1 MPKRHASARSVV
13 RLPLVL
19 CIALLLTCTVRSL
32 SFAGMPVPGQQAPD
46 FSLPGLFDP
55 QTVSLKDLKGKVVLM
70 NIWASWC
77 TSCKE
82 EMEDLVIVQE
92 QYGPRG
98 FAFVAVNIDN
108 SPAAAVEFMSRLEAK
123 RKKKPA
129 GTFLYDKDKIV
140 PKAYLQR
147 AMPTSYLIDREGKFR
162 KMYLG
167 SFSKSTLAA
176 LTADVEEALK

>member
-1 MPKRHASARSVV
+1 MARGSTSATELVRST
-13 RLPLVL
+13 LVL
-19 CIALLLTCTVRSL
+19 GIALFLIFTVRSV
-32 SFAGMPVPGQQAPD
+32 SFAGMPTPGQQATD
-46 FSLPGLFDP
+46 FTLPGLFDEK
-55 QTVSLKDLKGKVVLM
+55 TVSLRDLKGKVVLM

-82 EMEDLVIVQE
+82 EMEDLMSAQE
-92 QYGPRG
+92 QLGPRG

-108 SPAAAVEFMSRLEAK
+108 APASAVEFMSRLEAK

-129 GTFLYDKDKIV
+129 GTFLYDKDKMV

-162 KMYLG
+162 KIYLG

-176 LTADVEEALK
+176 LTVEIEEALK

>member
-1 MPKRHASARSVV
+1 MAKRHASKRSFV

-19 CIALLLTCTVRSL
+19 CIALLLTFTVRSL
-32 SFAGMPVPGQQAPD
+32 CFAGMPVPGQQAPD
-46 FSLPGLFDP
+46 FSLPGLLDAK
-55 QTVSLKDLKGKVVLM
+55 TVPLKDLKGKVVLV

-82 EMEDLVIVQE
+82 EMEDLMSVQE

-108 SPAAAVEFMSRLEAK
+108 APDSAIEFMGRLEAK
-123 RKKKPA
+123 RKKRSA
-129 GTFLYDKDKIV
+129 GTFLYDKDKLV

-147 AMPTSYLIDREGKFR
+147 AMPTSYLIDREGKIR
-162 KMYLG
+162 KIYLG

-176 LTADVEEALK
+176 LTAEIEEALK

>member
-1 MPKRHASARSVV
+1 MAGLACAAAS
-13 RLPLVL
+13 
-19 CIALLLTCTVRSL
+19 IA
-32 SFAGMPVPGQQAPD
+32 FAGMPAAGQPAPD
-46 FSLPGLFDP
+46 FALPGLFDT

-82 EMEDLVIVQE
+82 EMEDLMSVQD

-98 FAFVAVNIDN
+98 FAFVALNIDN
-108 SPAAAVEFMSRLEAK
+108 APASAVEFMGRLEAK

-129 GTFLYDKDKIV
+129 GTFLYDKDKMV

-162 KMYLG
+162 KIYLG

-176 LTADVEEALK
+176 LTAEIEEALK

>member
-1 MPKRHASARSVV
+1 MEKGYASSGLCIHRARIIFIV
-13 RLPLVL
+13 LVL
-19 CIALLLTCTVRSL
+19 TRMAQTFA
-32 SFAGMPVPGQQAPD
+32 FAGMPVAGQQATD
-46 FSLPGLFDP
+46 FVLPGLLNG
-55 QTVSLKDLKGKVVLM
+55 QTLSLKDLTGKVVLL

-82 EMEDLVIVQE
+82 EMEDLMAVQE

-108 SPAAAVEFMSRLEAK
+108 APASAVEFMDRLGTK
-123 RKKKPA
+123 MKKKPA
-129 GTFLYDKDKIV
+129 GILLYDKDKLV

-162 KMYLG
+162 KIYLG

-176 LTADVEEALK
+176 LKADIEEALK